1 MTLPKHVPKLTKE
14 WRKSS
19 WSDKG
24 GDCVEA
30 RHVGCVEV
38 RDSKCPEAGQ
48 LTVPADAWQAALER
62 LRRA

>member
-30 RHVGCVEV
+30 RHIGRVEV
-38 RDSKCPEAGQ
+38 RDSKYPEAGQ
-48 LTVPADAWQAALER
+48 LTVPPAVWQAAIDR
-62 LRRA
+62 LRQA